1 MNGLALLGIVLIAYA
16 ALVFY
21 VAIKKPD
28 SMWDINKIRAF
39 RSKLGDKGTVIFFMI
54 WGVIALG
61 FGIWLLVK

>member
-1 MNGLALLGIVLIAYA
+1 MNGLALLGIVLVLYA

-21 VAIKKPD
+21 IAIKKPD
-28 SMWDINKIRAF
+28 SMWEMSKIRAF

-61 FGIWLLVK
+61 FGVWLLVR